1 MPVPVA
7 PQAGAGDPNISN
19 INLMEPSGSGGPSQ
33 GGPSQGGPSQGGPSQ
48 GGPSQGGPS
57 QGAPFK
63 TPAETEQEMLDSFG
77 GDSFHVPPVA
87 DYIRRINR
95 VGNLA
100 DQLSNTNLGES
111 SSSKSG
117 PSNK

>member
-1 MPVPVA
+1 MPVPASAAKQCWAAAGGGSA
-7 PQAGAGDPNISN
+7 PCGATPNISN
-19 INLMEPSGSGGPSQ
+19 INFMEPSNPNSSGSGGPSQ
-33 GGPSQGGPSQGGPSQ
+33 GGPSQGAPSQTQ
-48 GGPSQGGPS
+48 
-57 QGAPFK
+57 
-63 TPAETEQEMLDSFG
+63 AETEQEMLDSYG
-77 GDSFHVPPVA
+77 GDTFHVPPVA
-87 DYIRRINR
+87 DYIPPTNR